1 MHFLP
6 YLDYWADSELRLVF
20 YFILGGAVTAIT
32 AYYASQGRGTVSAFI
47 ATLPLLT
54 VLSFVLIYVEGGK
67 ETVLEYAQGLLI
79 FTPPWLCYVA
89 TVMLGMERLGIF
101 KSLGLGILLYVI
113 LSAVLSHLFLG
124 TKM

>member
-6 YLDYWADSELRLVF
+6 YLSYLADSELRLVF
-20 YFILGGAVTAIT
+20 YFFLGGAVTAIT
-32 AYYASQGRGTVSAFI
+32 AYFASQGKGTVSAFI

-54 VLSFVLIYVEGGK
+54 AFTFVLIYVEGGK
-67 ETVLEYAQGLLI
+67 DTVWEYARGLLI

-89 TVMLGMERLGIF
+89 TVMLGMEKLGVF
-101 KSLGLGILLYVI
+101 KSLGLGILLYVF
-113 LSAVLSHLFLG
+113 LSAALSHLLLG